1 MPSRLSETDRCII
14 RAAWR
19 THLLQ
24 ASVVISMIT
33 GGLTD
38 VSADER
44 PGLVRSQPLEPD
56 QALASF
62 AAKDGFQL
70 QLVAAEPLVTD
81 PVAGA
86 FDEDGRLYVVEM
98 NDYPYTDKSTDKP
111 NVERTADLPIG
122 KVRLL
127 EDTDNDG
134 VLTLGSRYPRLYRGE
149 TFDMAVFRPILCE

>member
-14 RAAWR
+14 RAMWR

-122 KVRLL
+122 
-127 EDTDNDG
+127 
-134 VLTLGSRYPRLYRGE
+134 
-149 TFDMAVFRPILCE
+149 